1 MIKGGGVLSVLR
13 VIYSIYIISLW
24 SGGYEP
30 FWYKNEERTIKRTL
44 RHKVSFEKNMH
55 KVSDCA
61 KQFMEGGQK

>member
-1 MIKGGGVLSVLR
+1 LQKYRAFSIGV
-13 VIYSIYIISLW
+13 VIYGYV

-44 RHKVSFEKNMH
+44 RHRVSFEKNMQ

-61 KQFMEGGQK
+61 QQFMEGKYSS

>member
-1 MIKGGGVLSVLR
+1 LQKYRAFSIGV
-13 VIYSIYIISLW
+13 VIYGYV

-44 RHKVSFEKNMH
+44 RHRVSFEKNMQ

-61 KQFMEGGQK
+61 KQFMEGK